1 MRRDNADITLSR
13 FRATGTL
20 HEGLESS
27 KLLISLRNDINELS
41 HKVKTPPAAGLNM
54 GWLKWLGVQ

>member
-1 MRRDNADITLSR
+1 MRRDNANITLSR
-13 FRATGTL
+13 WL
-20 HEGLESS
+20 PLESS

-54 GWLKWLGVQ
+54 GSLKWPGVQ